1 MIWGIIGIPF
11 SLSILAMWYC
21 ETYTDSQ
28 FGQNARF
35 ISSAT
40 RMNDKSQSIGTLATG
55 STFLVG
61 SIMMLDDKGRFPQ
74 FIPTDTSCNNLG
86 NYHYW
91 SRLVLFPDTSSSP
104 ARRSVPV
111 HEAPRN
117 AGRERRSPPAVRA
130 FGGRRFMSTGL
141 NGEVAAGINSG
152 GSQS

>member
-11 SLSILAMWYC
+11 SLAILVMWYC

-74 FIPTDTSCNNLG
+74 FIQLTLLAITL
-86 NYHYW
+86 
-91 SRLVLFPDTSSSP
+91 
-104 ARRSVPV
+104 AIII
-111 HEAPRN
+111 
-117 AGRERRSPPAVRA
+117 
-130 FGGRRFMSTGL
+130 TGL
-141 NGEVAAGINSG
+141 VWYFSPIPVPRWIDPRYQYMKPHGMLDEKGDPLPLFELSEDGEESADNDPGWG
-152 GSQS
+152 TP

>member
-11 SLSILAMWYC
+11 SLAILVMWYC

-74 FIPTDTSCNNLG
+74 CIQLTLLAITLAIIITGLIWYFAPIPIPAGSTLDTS
-86 NYHYW
+86 
-91 SRLVLFPDTSSSP
+91 T
-104 ARRSVPV
+104 
-111 HEAPRN
+111 
-117 AGRERRSPPAVRA
+117 
-130 FGGRRFMSTGL
+130 
-141 NGEVAAGINSG
+141 
-152 GSQS
+152 

>member
-40 RMNDKSQSIGTLATG
+40 RMNDKYQSIGTLATG
-55 STFLVG
+55 SAFLVG
-61 SIMMLDDKGRFPQ
+61 SFITIGNDGRFPQ
-74 FIPTDTSCNNLG
+74 FIQLTLIAITLAIIITG
-86 NYHYW
+86 
-91 SRLVLFPDTSSSP
+91 LVRCYLVFFPDTRTPMDRPSI
-104 ARRSVPV
+104 PV

-117 AGRERRSPPAVRA
+117 AGRERRSPPTVRA
-130 FGGRRFMSTGL
+130 FGGRRG
-141 NGEVAAGINSG
+141 VR
-152 GSQS
+152 

>member
-40 RMNDKSQSIGTLATG
+40 RMSNKSQSIGTLATG

-61 SIMMLDDKGRFPQ
+61 SFITISNEVRFPQ
-74 FIPTDTSCNNLG
+74 FIQLI
-86 NYHYW
+86 
-91 SRLVLFPDTSSSP
+91 LL
-104 ARRSVPV
+104 
-111 HEAPRN
+111 
-117 AGRERRSPPAVRA
+117 AVA
-130 FGGRRFMSTGL
+130 SAIIITGL
-141 NGEVAAGINSG
+141 IWYFSPIPVPRWADARYQYMKRHGMLDKNGDPLPQFELSEEED
-152 GSQS
+152 S

>member
-40 RMNDKSQSIGTLATG
+40 RMNNKSQSIGTLATG

-61 SIMMLDDKGRFPQ
+61 SIMLIDDEGRFPQ
-74 FIPTDTSCNNLG
+74 FIQLIL
-86 NYHYW
+86 
-91 SRLVLFPDTSSSP
+91 LVITLTIII
-104 ARRSVPV
+104 
-111 HEAPRN
+111 
-117 AGRERRSPPAVRA
+117 
-130 FGGRRFMSTGL
+130 TGL
-141 NGEVAAGINSG
+141 VWYFSPIPVPRWADARYQYMKRHGMLDKNGDPLPQFDVPEDAEDPTTNDHSEDAL
-152 GSQS
+152 